1 MRARHQQPQQMRK
14 PTGAALAEDV
24 LSGRRTLEQVPEQ
37 WRGMVARLLLRPAYD
52 LAVEV
57 LALRGPEARR
67 HRLAQLLDSIRP
79 MVEAE
84 ARRLH
89 QLRRSKYL

>member
-1 MRARHQQPQQMRK
+1 MARHQQPQQLRK

-24 LSGRRTLEQVPEQ
+24 LAGRRPLALVPQQ
-37 WRGMVARLLLRPAYD
+37 WCGMVERLLVRPVYD

-67 HRLAQLLDSIRP
+67 HRLAQLPDSIRP
-79 MVEAE
+79 LVEVE

-89 QLRRSKYL
+89 EYRRSKYRG